1 MDNGIESMTDIAIEA
16 FMHTIQSRELYIII
30 GGIICIFLVDKIMK
44 S

>member
-1 MDNGIESMTDIAIEA
+1 MTDIAIDT
-16 FMHTIQSRELYIII
+16 FIQMIQSREIYIII